1 MAQRRHTV
9 LIDWIDEGVEDADE
23 ITVFAETEH
32 EAISKARSKWRMTI
46 GAEWPRCRI
55 TGAKILLPAQVK
67 KLA

>member
-1 MAQRRHTV
+1 MAQRRYIV
-9 LIDWIDEGVEDADE
+9 LIDWIDEDVEDADE

-46 GAEWPRCRI
+46 GAKWPQCRI
-55 TGAKILLPAQVK
+55 TGARLLSPSRTK